1 MKYVKPEFNISKFE
15 TEDILTTSTGSTE
28 ANEVLSNAGLD
39 VNYSKMV
46 DMSNVSSL
54 LQ

>member
-1 MKYVKPEFNISKFE
+1 MKYIKPELSISKFE

-28 ANEVLSNAGLD
+28 ANDILSGAGLD

-46 DMSNVSSL
+46 NMSDVASL
-54 LQ
+54 LE